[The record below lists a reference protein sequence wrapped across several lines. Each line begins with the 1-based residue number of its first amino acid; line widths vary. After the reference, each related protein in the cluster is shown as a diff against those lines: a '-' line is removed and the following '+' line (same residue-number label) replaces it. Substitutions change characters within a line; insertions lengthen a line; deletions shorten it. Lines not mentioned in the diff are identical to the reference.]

1 MQIKLRMNSKI
12 NTITKELDEHL
23 DSVKKIIN
31 NKELLNQI
39 LIISEKCIKAI
50 KKGNKI
56 IFIGNG
62 GSAADAIHLTA
73 ELVGKLKFKRKPL
86 PAIELVSNPSI
97 LTSIGN
103 DYKFEDIF
111 TKQIESIGK
120 KGDILIAITTSG
132 LSKNII
138 NAIKT
143 SVRIG
148 LNIIILTGN
157 NKNYLNKYKSYI
169 LRVPHTNTQR
179 IQECHILIGHI
190 FCSLIEIALAKKIN

>member
-1 MQIKLRMNSKI
+1 MNLKKNQIV
-12 NTITKELDEHL
+12 KELDEHL
-23 DSVKKIIN
+23 SVVVKVLNDKK
-31 NKELLNQI
+31 LLNQI
-39 LIISEKCIKAI
+39 LIISQKCIRAI

-56 IFIGNG
+56 IFVGNG

-86 PAIELVSNPSI
+86 PAVDLVSNPSI

-111 TKQIESIGK
+111 TKQIEAIGK
-120 KGDILIAITTSG
+120 KNDILIAITTSG

-138 NAIKT
+138 NVIKT
-143 SVRIG
+143 SEKLG
-148 LNIIILTGN
+148 LGTIILTGN
-157 NKNYLNKYKSYI
+157 KKNYLDQFNSYI
-169 LRVPHTNTQR
+169 LKIPETNTQR

-190 FCSLIEIALAKKIN
+190 FCSLIENAFIK

>member
-1 MQIKLRMNSKI
+1 MEKKI
-12 NTITKELDEHL
+12 ILKELNEH
-23 DSVKKIIN
+23 SFIIKKIIN
-31 NKELLNQI
+31 NKKLLDQI
-39 LIISEKCIKAI
+39 LIISKKCIRAI
-50 KKGNKI
+50 NNKKKI

-73 ELVGKLKFKRKPL
+73 ELVGKLRFKRNPL
-86 PAIELVSNPSI
+86 PAIDLVSNPSI

-138 NAIKT
+138 NAIKI
-143 SVRIG
+143 SDKIG
-148 LNIIILTGN
+148 LDTIILTGN
-157 NKNYLNKYKSYI
+157 KKNYLNKYKSYI
-169 LRVPHTNTQR
+169 LKVPDTNTQR

-190 FCSLIEIALAKKIN
+190 FCSLIENAFVKKIN

>member
-1 MQIKLRMNSKI
+1 MEKKI
-12 NTITKELDEHL
+12 ILKELNEH
-23 DSVKKIIN
+23 SFIIKKIIN
-31 NKELLNQI
+31 NKKLLDQI
-39 LIISEKCIKAI
+39 LIISKKCIRAI
-50 KKGNKI
+50 NNKKKI

-62 GSAADAIHLTA
+62 GSAADAMHLTA

-86 PAIELVSNPSI
+86 PAIDLVSNPSI

-111 TKQIESIGK
+111 TKQIESVGK

-138 NAIKT
+138 NAIKI
-143 SVRIG
+143 SDKIG
-148 LNIIILTGN
+148 LDTIILTGN
-157 NKNYLNKYKSYI
+157 KKNYLNKYKSYI
-169 LRVPHTNTQR
+169 LKVPYTNTQR

-190 FCSLIEIALAKKIN
+190 FCSLIENAFVKKIN

>member
-1 MQIKLRMNSKI
+1 MNSRI
-12 NTITKELDEHL
+12 NSITKELDEHL
-23 DSVKKIIN
+23 NSVRKIFN

-39 LIISEKCIKAI
+39 LIISQKCISAI

-62 GSAADAIHLTA
+62 GSAADAMHLTA

-86 PAIELVSNPSI
+86 PAIDLVSNPSI

-111 TKQIESIGK
+111 TKQIESVGK

-138 NAIKT
+138 NAIKI
-143 SVRIG
+143 SDKIG
-148 LNIIILTGN
+148 LDTIILTGN
-157 NKNYLNKYKSYI
+157 KKNYLNKYKSYI
-169 LRVPHTNTQR
+169 LKVPDTNTQR

-190 FCSLIEIALAKKIN
+190 FCSLIENAFVKKIN

>member
-1 MQIKLRMNSKI
+1 MNTKI
-12 NTITKELDEHL
+12 SSITKELEEHL
-23 DSVKKIIN
+23 DSVKKILN
-31 NKELLNQI
+31 NKKLLNQI
-39 LIISEKCIKAI
+39 LNISKKCIRAI
-50 KKGNKI
+50 KKNNKI

-62 GSAADAIHLTA
+62 GSAADAMHLTG

-86 PAIELVSNPSI
+86 PAVDLVSNSSI

-111 TKQIESIGK
+111 SKQIESIGK

-143 SVRIG
+143 SVRMD
-148 LNIIILTGN
+148 LNIIVLTGN

-169 LRVPHTNTQR
+169 LRVPHINTQR

-190 FCSLIEIALAKKIN
+190 FCSLIENAVAKKIN